1 MSYNNILIVD
11 DSETSR
17 MIIKRCFEMAGYQES
32 TYYQAED
39 GLKALLHLQ
48 KINVDLV
55 VTDLKMPKMDG
66 HTFIRKLKV
75 DEKTKRV
82 PILVISSMGNEAIER
97 ELKNEGVMAI
107 IRKPLSP
114 AKVIEALGE

>member
-1 MSYNNILIVD
+1 MYQNILIVD

-17 MIIKRCFEMAGYQES
+17 MIIKRCFEMAGYQDC

-39 GLKALLHLQ
+39 GLKALMHLQ
-48 KINVDLV
+48 QLKADLV

-66 HTFIRKLKV
+66 HTFIRKLKI
-75 DEKTKRV
+75 DEKMKDI
-82 PILVISSMGNEAIER
+82 PILVISSMGNEVVEND
-97 ELKNEGVMAI
+97 LKKIGVMAI